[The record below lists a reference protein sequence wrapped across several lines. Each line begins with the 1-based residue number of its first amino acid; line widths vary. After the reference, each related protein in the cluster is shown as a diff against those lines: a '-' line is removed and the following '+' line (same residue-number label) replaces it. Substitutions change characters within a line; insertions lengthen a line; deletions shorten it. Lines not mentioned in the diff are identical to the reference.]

1 MSTEPISQLEERAAM
16 HAALSDPS
24 RLAVVDLLGLGDA
37 SPSELQ
43 ALLKLQSNLELPSN
57 LLAHHLKVLEESG
70 LVTRSRSEGDRRRTY
85 LHLVPGLRER
95 LLSPA
100 LTFAPRVVF
109 VCTANSARSQLAVAL
124 WRRRSHVPVA
134 SAGTEPAKQ
143 LHPGAL
149 AAAERHGL
157 PLRRSRPRAIH
168 DVMQAEDF
176 VVTVC
181 DAAHERL
188 GAAARLHWSIPDPV
202 RVGSAAAFDRALDEL
217 SQRVGDLAAR
227 LDTPSEDRGRQ

>member
-1 MSTEPISQLEERAAM
+1 M

-24 RLAVVDLLGLGDA
+24 RLAVVDLLSLGDS

-43 ALLKLQSNLELPSN
+43 ALLELPSN

-70 LVTRSRSEGDRRRTY
+70 LLTRSRSEGDRRRTY

-95 LLSPA
+95 LLPPA
-100 LTFAPRVVF
+100 LTVAPRVVF

-149 AAAERHGL
+149 AAARRHGL

-168 DVMQAEDF
+168 DVMKAEDF

-181 DAAHERL
+181 DTAHERL

-202 RVGSAAAFDRALDEL
+202 RVGSDAAFDRALDEL
-217 SQRVGDLAAR
+217 KQRVGDLAAR
-227 LDTPSEDRGRQ
+227 LDTPAEDRSPQ